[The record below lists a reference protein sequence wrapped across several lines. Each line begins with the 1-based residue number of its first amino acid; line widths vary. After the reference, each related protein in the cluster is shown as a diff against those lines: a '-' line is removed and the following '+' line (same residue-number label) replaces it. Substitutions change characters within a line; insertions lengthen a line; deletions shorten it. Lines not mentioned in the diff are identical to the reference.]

1 MSNLET
7 LQYLDVL
14 EEIANYA
21 QFSLSKQ
28 AILNLRP
35 VTKPLWIQRENAR
48 TLVAMELERLHGA
61 CPMNG
66 MKDIRAALIGASKDQ
81 ILSIEDLIAVATFG
95 RSVQSAKTY
104 FKNTKVELGQLED
117 LVLGLESSTS
127 LSSSI
132 EICFSPSL
140 EVLDNASSD
149 LKHIRSKLRKTLQER
164 QDKAASFIL
173 KNSAKLS
180 ESIST
185 ERQGRI
191 VVLAKNSD
199 KHAFGG
205 FIHGE
210 SASGQSAYVEP
221 PILIELNNAV
231 SELMAQEQEEIE
243 RICFELSQKIKP
255 HAIPYQSSLETMT
268 LIDSHFARAYF
279 GNKHQ
284 GLIATVSDSRELYLK
299 QARHPLIA
307 AKDVV
312 ANTYRMDAT
321 HRVLLITGPNT
332 GGKTVS
338 LKIIGLFSLLAY
350 SGIPVLADEARL
362 PLFDQVFVDI
372 GDDQSIQQSLSTFSA
387 HLAKLADIT
396 THATSSSLVLLDE
409 LGGGTDPVEGESLAM
424 AILNYLR
431 EHKVMTVATTHY
443 SKLKQY
449 ASTHEDVL
457 IASVQ
462 FDMEA
467 MKPTF
472 KYLEGLPGQ
481 SYALE
486 IAKRFG
492 LSQSILD
499 QAQSLR
505 QAAKSDLEKLQE
517 NLEKSLHEVQKLKE
531 DLIIQ
536 ERESSLKLEELSLQK
551 QSFEQHKESLYLK
564 AEAEVD
570 AFIEA
575 REEEAE
581 KILETMRQTQGSGK
595 LHEALEGK
603 QALQAQ
609 KTQRESLVETL
620 ESVKVGQWVRMKR
633 TSQVGQVVDVKKKGA
648 VVQVNQI
655 RMEVALS
662 ELLPG
667 EAPVQKKQFSI
678 KAEAAPRVAQELN
691 VIGLRV
697 EEALPLVEQYL
708 DDCLRARLP
717 FCRIIHGHG
726 TGALRSAVHAFL
738 SKQSHIESY
747 RLGAQGEGGVGATVI
762 SFKGQAK

>member
-1 MSNLET
+1 MTNLET

-35 VTKPLWIQRENAR
+35 VYKPLWIQRENAR
-48 TLVAMELERLHGA
+48 TFVAMDLERLYGA

-81 ILSIEDLIAVATFG
+81 ILAIEDLMAVATFG

-104 FKNTKVELGQLED
+104 FKNAKVELAQLDD
-117 LVLGLESSTS
+117 LARGLESSTS

-132 EICFSPSL
+132 ESCFSPSL

-164 QDKAASFIL
+164 QDKAAGFIL

-255 HAIPYQSSLETMT
+255 HCVSYQSSLETMT

-284 GLIATVSDSRELYLK
+284 GLIASVSDSRELYLK

-312 ANTYRMDAT
+312 ANTYHMDAN

-338 LKIIGLFSLLAY
+338 LKIMGLFSLLAY
-350 SGIPVLADEARL
+350 SGIPVLADEAHI
-362 PLFDQVFVDI
+362 PLFDHVYVDI

-396 THATSSSLVLLDE
+396 THATSTSLVLLDE

-431 EHKVMTVATTHY
+431 ENKVMTVATTHY

-492 LSQSILD
+492 LSQRILD

-517 NLEKSLHEVQKLKE
+517 NLEKSLHEVQQLKE
-531 DLIIQ
+531 AILTQ
-536 ERESSLKLEELSLQK
+536 EVESRLKLDELTQEK
-551 QSFEQHKESLYLK
+551 QAFEAHKEALYLK

-570 AFIEA
+570 AFIDA

-581 KILETMRQTQGSGK
+581 KILETMRQTQTSGK
-595 LHEALEGK
+595 LHEAIESK
-603 QALQAQ
+603 QALVSS
-609 KTQRESLVETL
+609 KTERENLIETL
-620 ESVKVGQWVRMKR
+620 DSVKVGQWVRMKR
-633 TSQVGQVVDVKKKGA
+633 TSQLGQVVEVKKKGA

-655 RMEVALS
+655 RMEVAFS
-662 ELLPG
+662 ELMAG
-667 EAPVQKKQFSI
+667 VAPLQKKQFSI
-678 KAEAAPRVAQELN
+678 KAEAAPQVAHELN

-726 TGALRSAVHAFL
+726 TGALRSAIHVYLA
-738 SKQSHIESY
+738 KQQHIDSY
-747 RLGAQGEGGVGATVI
+747 RLGAQGEGGVGATVV
-762 SFKGQAK
+762 SFKGQVK